1 MNWCFWIL
9 LIEEIRWTL
18 IHHNCKRTSSECA
31 ALNQQLLNILPCAP
45 WCWNSTEMW
54 RRESL
59 TRVWLDSRFC
69 MSRNDSSLLGWRKW
83 RLCSTHYGPVT
94 RNYSYDHK
102 RWKKLAQVSL
112 WRLVERNDDFW
123 LQTAID
129 KTIVFSTTKTVIIL
143 CITFAL
149 KEERHVSW
157 WRQTVLT
164 SLSNFDLMHATE
176 TWKVQVK
183 PRWIKCRRQL
193 S

>member
-1 MNWCFWIL
+1 MCCF
-9 LIEEIRWTL
+9 EPTAP
-18 IHHNCKRTSSECA
+18 KYF
-31 ALNQQLLNILPCAP
+31 AL
-45 WCWNSTEMW
+45 
-54 RRESL
+54 RSL
-59 TRVWLDSRFC
+59 MLKFDRDVTTRVI
-69 MSRNDSSLLGWRKW
+69 DSSLTWFAFLYVSKWLQSFGWRKW